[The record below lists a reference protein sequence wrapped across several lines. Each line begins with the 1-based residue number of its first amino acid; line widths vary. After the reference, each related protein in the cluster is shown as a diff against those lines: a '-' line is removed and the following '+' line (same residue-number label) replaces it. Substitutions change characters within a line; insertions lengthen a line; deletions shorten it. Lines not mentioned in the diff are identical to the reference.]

1 MYIHTYVYIYTYV
14 YICIYIYIY
23 TFANIYISI
32 CIHTYIHVYIHTY
45 IYIYTCKYISRDLKP
60 ENCLIDKEGY
70 PKLID
75 FGFAKMLSA
84 GGKTFTLCGTP
95 EYLAPELVLGR
106 YDCRG
111 RGGVF
116 V

>member
-1 MYIHTYVYIYTYV
+1 MNTHIHKYIHIYTY
-14 YICIYIYIY
+14 
-23 TFANIYISI
+23 
-32 CIHTYIHVYIHTY
+32 TYIHIYTY
-45 IYIYTCKYISRDLKP
+45 ILHRDLKP

-106 YDCRG
+106 YIYRHMCMCVVYVLVC
-111 RGGVF
+111 VF
-116 V
+116 VYEDCLCIYWG